1 MAISISMHIESH
13 FALGL
18 LYGFLLTLAR
28 AGSAFAFLPIPGYQA
43 APVAPRVIL
52 TVGVTLC
59 LSPYW
64 PEANLSGANL
74 AVFLGAV
81 LNESMH
87 GLVMG
92 VAIAFLAE
100 TFQLAAQFIS
110 LQAGFSFASTFD
122 PSSQADTGIFQV
134 LSQLAA
140 GFLFFAFGIHRELIR
155 MIALSMTLSPW
166 PAGVPETSAWKIIPL
181 GANLFATSLR
191 LALPAIALLLLT
203 DICLVV
209 VSRIQT
215 QVQLLH
221 LSFPAKIVLSLFFVS
236 VMLTRWPRIYE
247 TNARDLIE
255 KTAELIA
262 H

>member
-1 MAISISMHIESH
+1 MHIESH
-13 FALGL
+13 FALEM

-28 AGSAFAFLPIPGYQA
+28 VGSTFAFLPVPGYQG
-43 APVAPRVIL
+43 APVAPRVVL
-52 TVGVTLC
+52 TVGVTIC

-64 PEANLSGANL
+64 PLADLADAGLSVL
-74 AVFLGAV
+74 LGAV
-81 LNESMH
+81 LTESMH

-92 VAIAFLAE
+92 IAISFLAE

-110 LQAGFSFASTFD
+110 LQTGFSFASTFD

-166 PAGVPETSAWKIIPL
+166 PAGVPAASAWNIIPL
-181 GANLFATSLR
+181 GAGLFATSLR

-209 VSRIQT
+209 ISRIQN

-221 LSFPAKIVLSLFFVS
+221 LSFPAKIVLSLFFFS
-236 VMLTRWPRIYE
+236 VMMRRWPQIYE
-247 TNARDLIE
+247 SSAHGLLE
-255 KTAELIA
+255 KTLQMVT

>member
-1 MAISISMHIESH
+1 MHIESH
-13 FALGL
+13 FALEL

-28 AGSAFAFLPIPGYQA
+28 VGSAFAFLPIPGYQA
-43 APVAPRVIL
+43 APVAPRIVL
-52 TVGVTLC
+52 AVGVTIC
-59 LSPYW
+59 LSAYW
-64 PEANLSGANL
+64 PKADLSGANL
-74 AVFLGAV
+74 TVFIGAV
-81 LNESMH
+81 LTETMH

-110 LQAGFSFASTFD
+110 LQTGFSFASTFD
-122 PSSQADTGIFQV
+122 PTSQADTGIFQV
-134 LSQLAA
+134 LSQLAV

-155 MIALSMTLSPW
+155 MIAMSMTISPW
-166 PAGVPETSAWKIIPL
+166 PSNVPGTSAWSIIPL
-181 GANLFATSLR
+181 GANLFAMSLR

-209 VSRIQT
+209 ISRIQA

-221 LSFPAKIVLSLFFVS
+221 LSFPAKIILSLFFVS
-236 VMLTRWPRIYE
+236 LMMTRWPRIYE
-247 TNARDLIE
+247 TNARDLLG
-255 KTAELIA
+255 KTLRLMA